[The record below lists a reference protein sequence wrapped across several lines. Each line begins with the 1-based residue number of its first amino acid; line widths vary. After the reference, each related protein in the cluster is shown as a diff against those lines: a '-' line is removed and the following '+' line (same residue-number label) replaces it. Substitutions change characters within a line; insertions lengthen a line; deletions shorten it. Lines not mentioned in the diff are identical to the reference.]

1 MKILICG
8 DRNWFDENKICCELL
23 QLNDKEDIIITGGA
37 QGADS
42 IANKIANNL
51 LFKTMVFPADWKK
64 YGRAA
69 GPIRNRQM
77 LDLKPDKVIAF
88 HTDITKSKGT
98 ADCVNEAK
106 RRGIKVEVIQ

>member
-1 MKILICG
+1 LICG
-8 DRNWFDENKICCELL
+8 DRNWYDENKVCCVLL
-23 QLNDKEDIIITGGA
+23 QLNDKEDTIINGGA

-51 LFKTMVFPADWKK
+51 LFKTIVVSADWKK

-69 GPIRNRQM
+69 GPIRNRKM

-88 HTDITKSKGT
+88 HSDITKSKGT
-98 ADCVNEAK
+98 ADCVNETK
-106 RRGIKVEVIQ
+106 RRGIDVEVIV